1 MEIGV
6 SALAC
11 CTGNKCLEGKLMVM
25 TRHLTDLRGTCLSD
39 PAELRIKTRS
49 EQITLP
55 DVL

>member
-11 CTGNKCLEGKLMVM
+11 CTGNICLEGKLMVM
-25 TRHLTDLRGTCLSD
+25 TRHLTDLRETCLSD